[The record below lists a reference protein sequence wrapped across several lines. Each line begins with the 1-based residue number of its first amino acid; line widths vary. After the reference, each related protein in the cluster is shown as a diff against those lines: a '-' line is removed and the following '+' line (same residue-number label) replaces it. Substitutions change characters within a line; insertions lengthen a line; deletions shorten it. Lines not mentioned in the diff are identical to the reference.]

1 MRSIR
6 FSALAA
12 VMVSGSLLLSPIQAV
27 NADELDEKRIG
38 EIIEKV
44 LMERPEIIVQ
54 ALEAYQAKQKL
65 VEESRPK
72 AQVGAQADALC
83 TKADDPFVGNPN
95 GAVTVVEFFDYR
107 CGYCKR
113 VHDDVMA
120 LVNENDDVKVVYK
133 EFPILGEASMV
144 AARISLA
151 VNRVAPA
158 KYGEF
163 HTAVMK
169 NRGSLSQDDLFAL
182 AEQMGIDTGA
192 VEREMASDDVM
203 GIIRDNYRLAEALGI
218 RGTPA
223 FVVGD
228 QIIPGAASKDAL
240 NRLIEQSRG

>member
-1 MRSIR
+1 
-6 FSALAA
+6 
-12 VMVSGSLLLSPIQAV
+12 
-27 NADELDEKRIG
+27 
-38 EIIEKV
+38 
-44 LMERPEIIVQ
+44 
-54 ALEAYQAKQKL
+54 
-65 VEESRPK
+65 
-72 AQVGAQADALC
+72 
-83 TKADDPFVGNPN
+83 
-95 GAVTVVEFFDYR
+95 
-107 CGYCKR
+107 
-113 VHDDVMA
+113 
-120 LVNENDDVKVVYK
+120 
-133 EFPILGEASMV
+133 MV

>member
-65 VEESRPK
+65 VEESRQK
-72 AQVGAQADALC
+72 AQVVAQADALF
-83 TKADDPFVGNPN
+83 TKAGDPFVGNPN